1 MARLEFTYND
11 ADFLAFRKLADQFP
25 ELRARIMGR
34 VGAVGAGRLFKTYL
48 RGQAVRYRQQKWYDE
63 DNAGRRKVNYSI
75 GRNANAVS
83 ISSYPMNLFERGR
96 MLRSGRK
103 EQGRKVIKGSFKQMM
118 NSQLQGILQ
127 DFDRTIL
134 QQQLNKV

>member
-1 MARLEFTYND
+1 MARLEFEYNK
-11 ADFLAFRKLADQFP
+11 AEFLAFRELANQFP
-25 ELRARIMGR
+25 ELRARLMGH
-34 VGAVGAGRLFKTYL
+34 VGKSGKDRLYINFLK
-48 RGQAVRYRQQKWYDE
+48 GQAITLDDSMKDKV
-63 DNAGRRKVNYSI
+63 GRPTVNYSI

-103 EQGRKVIKGSFKQMM
+103 EQGKKVIKGSFKQMM

-134 QQQLNKV
+134 QQELNKV

>member
-1 MARLEFTYND
+1 MARLEFEYNK
-11 ADFLAFRKLADQFP
+11 ADFLAFRELANQFP
-25 ELRARIMGR
+25 QLRARLMGY
-34 VGAVGAGRLFKTYL
+34 VGKSGKDRLYNNFLK
-48 RGQAVRYRQQKWYDE
+48 GQAIDLRVYPE
-63 DNAGRRKVNYSI
+63 DSKGRRTVNYSV

-103 EQGRKVIKGSFKQMM
+103 EPGKKVIKGSFKQMM

-134 QQQLNKV
+134 QQELNKV

>member
-1 MARLEFTYND
+1 MARLEFEYNK
-11 ADFLAFRKLADQFP
+11 AEFLAFRELANQFP
-25 ELRARIMGR
+25 ELRARLMGH
-34 VGAVGAGRLFKTYL
+34 VGKSGKDRLYRNFLK
-48 RGQAVRYRQQKWYDE
+48 GQAIDLRAYPE
-63 DNAGRRKVNYSI
+63 DSKGRPTVKYSV
-75 GRNANAVS
+75 GKNANAVS

-103 EQGRKVIKGSFKQMM
+103 EQGKKVIKGSFKQMM

>member
-1 MARLEFTYND
+1 MARLEFEYNNS
-11 ADFLAFRKLADQFP
+11 DFLAFRKLANQFP
-25 ELRARIMGR
+25 ELRARIMGH
-34 VGAVGAGRLFKTYL
+34 VGKSGKDRLYKNFLK
-48 RGQAVRYRQQKWYDE
+48 GQAIDLRAYPE
-63 DNAGRRKVNYSI
+63 DSKGRPTVNYSI
-75 GRNANAVS
+75 GKNANAVS

-103 EQGRKVIKGSFKQMM
+103 EQGKKVIKGSFKQMM

>member
-1 MARLEFTYND
+1 MARLEFEYNK
-11 ADFLAFRKLADQFP
+11 AEFLAFRELANQFP
-25 ELRARIMGR
+25 ELRARLMGH
-34 VGAVGAGRLFKTYL
+34 VGKSGKDRLYRNFLK
-48 RGQAVRYRQQKWYDE
+48 GQAIDLRAYPE
-63 DNAGRRKVNYSI
+63 DSKGRPTVNYSI
-75 GRNANAVS
+75 GKNANSVS

-103 EQGRKVIKGSFKQMM
+103 EQGKKVIKGSFKQMM